1 MTAGR
6 LAAKKPG
13 ATTNTVLYRCP
24 TTVTGSTVVNVCNQS
39 GSAATYRMA
48 LRNYDQV
55 LHVDGPEA
63 ENGGVASSYK
73 FTKGNPITAYKLN
86 LNPGYT
92 YGDAIPGTEFTT
104 TNGATAKILDVF
116 KDVADVTYYSI
127 VEDITSIALQ
137 ADSLAGTLA
146 GGETLT
152 GATSGFT
159 GVFRGGDITTIQVNI
174 PDVTAIATTANIS
187 RTTGLGD
194 GMYLTLD
201 DPANGGEIAQIDVGG
216 VNTTTNVVTIT
227 RGVLGTTA
235 AVIRPGKAVNAWS
248 SSATVTT
255 IDEGGTFVA
264 GDATLTVVDSTG
276 FISGGFAL
284 IDNEIVEITDVNGND
299 LSLSRGVYGTADVD
313 HNNGV
318 NVTLLTDNGTYLMN
332 FFSEAET
339 ITGAASNA
347 SAVLDFATTQSAI
360 IETRY
365 LTTTTNSG
373 TDHTYNTT
381 FDVEIG
387 RTYIWDLSDASNAN
401 YPLKFS
407 ADDTEGPNGLA
418 GTGTE
423 YTQGVSKVGT
433 AGTAGAYTSILI
445 DVNTQANFFAYADG
459 TPAGST
465 TGVGFT
471 VQVQADPT
479 YSSVFIYDVGGE
491 TLVAGDS
498 FTINNVTQT
507 VLANGVIPGPYGYVM
522 DWDANKAHL
531 KIALGEGST
540 NFADNDIIY
549 DSPTLNNGERTFV
562 KVVDGKILTI
572 NNISAAD
579 ANRVA
584 GTYPNLIADATSA
597 SGDITKSRFTVVVDG
612 SGAAT
617 ITIVDGGEDF
627 AAAETIQINDGQ
639 LGNGGAAALTF
650 DVATISTGVAVD
662 TTGLY
667 SSEDYLFY
675 DNSVAANETEKNSAI
690 VVGPGENLLV
700 YSSAADISYVANGFE
715 SPSDDFTV
723 INMTKISTDDGGVVA
738 P

>member
-723 INMTKISTDDGGVVA
+723 INMTKISTDDGGIVA